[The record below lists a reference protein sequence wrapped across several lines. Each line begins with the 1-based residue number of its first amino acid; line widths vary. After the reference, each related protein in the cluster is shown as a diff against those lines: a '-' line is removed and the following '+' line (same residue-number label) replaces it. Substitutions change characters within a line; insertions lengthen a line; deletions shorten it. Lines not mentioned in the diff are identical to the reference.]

1 MIMPNNLDVMIA
13 RAGMSKKDVASLKG
27 ITPETLSRHVHGKIQ
42 MTLQD
47 AEHYAKILDCR
58 PQDILFATKPV
69 PILGYAHLNLDGTI
83 TRDAAAGKKLG
94 KVYIHRHVQD
104 DTAAIMWSA
113 DKGYSGI
120 WQSWRNAIEFVKA
133 LPMTNNVVDADAI
146 MHESYVM
153 LKKAIDS
160 PGHAPDSKLIMGILY
175 PEPGGT
181 YTVHDPY
188 RDIVSKSLEV
198 EWATPC
204 LANCMRP
211 DLRDVQVI
219 LDK

>member
-1 MIMPNNLDVMIA
+1 MIMSNNLEVMIA
-13 RAGMSKKDVASLKG
+13 KAGMSKKNVASLKG

-47 AEHYAKILDCR
+47 AEQYAMILDCK

-69 PILGYAHLNLDGTI
+69 PILGYCHINLDGTI

-94 KVYIHRHVQD
+94 KVYLHRHVQD
-104 DTAAIMWSA
+104 DTAAIMWSQ

-120 WQSWRNAIEFVKA
+120 WQSWKNCIEFVKSS
-133 LPMTNNVVDADAI
+133 PMADNVVDVDAI

-153 LKKAIDS
+153 LKNPIVSKDCPS
-160 PGHAPDSKLIMGILY
+160 GTKLIMGILY

-181 YTVHDPY
+181 FTVHDPY
-188 RDIVSKSLEV
+188 RDNVTKSLEV
-198 EWATPC
+198 EWATPV
-204 LANCMRP
+204 LANCKRP
-211 DLRDVQVI
+211 ELRQIQVI